1 MVFLMT
7 IYESFSESKTVEELD
22 VLLPKIANG
31 DNDAFKSF
39 YEQTKAAVY
48 GFALSLLKNT
58 YDAEDVMQSV
68 YVNVYHSAAQYEKR
82 GKPMA
87 WVLTITKNLCF
98 ERFRNFSREG
108 SMPEYLENDIAL
120 SNNMNIDD
128 KMLVEFCLNT
138 LDGDER
144 KIVVLHAVSGLKH
157 REIAELLNMPLG
169 SVLSKY
175 NRALGKIKNRLKGG
189 EYGDE

>member
-1 MVFLMT
+1 MFFLMT
-7 IYESFSESKTVEELD
+7 VYESFTEAEENEDLD
-22 VLLPKIANG
+22 SLLPRIAAQ
-31 DNDAFKSF
+31 DTEAFRIF
-39 YEQTKAAVY
+39 YEQTRAAVY

-58 YDAEDVMQSV
+58 HDAEDVMQSV
-68 YVNVYHSAAQYEKR
+68 YVNIYHTALQYESQ

-87 WVLTITKNLCF
+87 WVLTITKNLCL
-98 ERFRNFSREG
+98 EKFRKASREG
-108 SMPEYLENDIAL
+108 DMPEYLENDISL

-138 LDGDER
+138 LNQDER
-144 KIVVLHAVSGLKH
+144 KIVVLHAVSGLRH
-157 REIAELLNMPLG
+157 REIAELLEMPLG

-175 NRALGKIKNRLKGG
+175 NRALTKIKKQLKGG